1 MNLVTTEKPRNLVRA
16 DSEEAKEGFR
26 SFDDDDRAAGQLR
39 SGSYV
44 YFVPMDGN
52 SAHLLIKRKG
62 WIIQTSRKETMP
74 IKPEYVLVFNLRYNI
89 AGLVK
94 ADEMVE
100 PVNLTVNI
108 GEKE

>member
-26 SFDDDDRAAGQLR
+26 AFGDDE
-39 SGSYV
+39 SYT
-44 YFVPMDGN
+44 YFVPMDDN
-52 SAHLLIKRKG
+52 SSHLYIRKKSG
-62 WIIQTSRKETMP
+62 SIFITP
-74 IKPEYVLVFNLRYNI
+74 DNILVFNLRYNI

-100 PVNLTVNI
+100 PVNLTVNV

>member
-1 MNLVTTEKPRNLVRA
+1 MNLITVHKAVKLVRA

-26 SFDDDDRAAGQLR
+26 SLAEDEAYAYL
-39 SGSYV
+39 
-44 YFVPMDGN
+44 VPMDDN
-52 SAHLLIKRKG
+52 SAHLYIRRRIG
-62 WIIQTSRKETMP
+62 EGGSIFITP
-74 IKPEYVLVFNLRYNI
+74 DNILVFNLKYNI

-100 PVNLTVNI
+100 PVNLTVSV

>member
-1 MNLVTTEKPRNLVRA
+1 MNLITASKPRNLVRA
-16 DSEEAKEGFR
+16 DSEEAREGFR
-26 SFDDDDRAAGQLR
+26 TLEEDES
-39 SGSYV
+39 SG
-44 YFVPMDGN
+44 YFVSMNDN
-52 SAHLLIKRKG
+52 SSYLCISKRIKEG
-62 WIIQTSRKETMP
+62 ESIFIAP
-74 IKPEYVLVFNLRYNI
+74 DYILVFNLQYNV

>member
-1 MNLVTTEKPRNLVRA
+1 MNLITASKPKNLVRA

-26 SFDDDDRAAGQLR
+26 TPEEDE
-39 SGSYV
+39 SYV
-44 YFVPMDGN
+44 YFVLMDDN
-52 SAHLLIKRKG
+52 SSHL
-62 WIIQTSRKETMP
+62 WIRRRGRGTKMSAYIEP
-74 IKPEYVLVFNLRYNI
+74 DYVLVFNLRSNT

-100 PVNLTVNI
+100 PVNLTVNV